1 MTIFKEATWRLWL
14 AQILYQKSYNLQQDI
29 GYVWN
34 KAMYIKDD
42 DYWLNYPKKKIAYF
56 LRIHAVS

>member
-56 LRIHAVS
+56 L